1 MRNAFSFLQ
10 SASLFKNSLWYELLK
25 PTSYAKPAIT
35 CAAVLL
41 QRLQTPSAAERST
54 SPPKK
59 I

>member
-25 PTSYAKPAIT
+25 PPSYAKPAIT

-41 QRLQTPSAAERST
+41 QRLQTPAAERST